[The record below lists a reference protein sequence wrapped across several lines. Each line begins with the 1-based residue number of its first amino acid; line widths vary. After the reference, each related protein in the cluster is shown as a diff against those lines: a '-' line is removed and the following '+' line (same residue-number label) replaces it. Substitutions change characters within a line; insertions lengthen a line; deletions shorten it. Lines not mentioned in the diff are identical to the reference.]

1 MDIRGIVGLWCD
13 DITFCPKKECKRVKC
28 PRNQANIRDPS
39 IPHSFFVERPPDC
52 PYRKKQDE
60 FYHVRKKDGENA

>member
-1 MDIRGIVGLWCD
+1 MWTD
-13 DITFCPKKECKRVKC
+13 DITFCLKKDCKRVKC
-28 PRNQANIRDPS
+28 PRNQANIRDHS

-60 FYHVRKKDGENA
+60 FYHVKKKGEEDA